1 MPDELLTRKESTL
14 PVRQLTAAVVAV
26 LLLTACKS
34 QPSDDSLKQTIA
46 NLEGTNEELS
56 LHIDRLTTDR
66 ATLRREVKSLQAEV
80 DKSEK
85 TEQAV
90 AAAKG
95 AISAEVQRVIEEF
108 QGDANVDV
116 ERAPGGYRLVLREK
130 VLFESGSASLMD
142 VGREALM
149 KVAAALQDGQ
159 GNVSIEGHTDN
170 VPLTDETR
178 AKFPHGNMS
187 LSIERAI
194 SVWAFLGTEGKLDN
208 ARLSVSGFGPHRPRA
223 PNDTGPNKWRN
234 RRVEIRVAEE

>member
-1 MPDELLTRKESTL
+1 M
-14 PVRQLTAAVVAV
+14 PVRQLAAAVVAV

-34 QPSDDSLKQTIA
+34 RPSDDSLKQTIA

-56 LHIDRLTTDR
+56 LHIDKLTTDR
-66 ATLRREVKSLQAEV
+66 SALRQVVKTLQAEV
-80 DKSEK
+80 DKSEETK
-85 TEQAV
+85 EAV

-95 AISAEVQRVIEEF
+95 AISAEVRRVIEKF
-108 QGDANVDV
+108 QGDADVDV

-130 VLFESGSASLMD
+130 VLFESGSASLSAD
-142 VGREALM
+142 GHGALL
-149 KVAAALQDGQ
+149 KVAAALRGRR
-159 GNVSIEGHTDN
+159 GHVSIEGHTDN
-170 VPLTDETR
+170 VKLTDETK

-194 SVWAFLGTEGKLDN
+194 SVWRFLGTEGKLDE

>member
-1 MPDELLTRKESTL
+1 M
-14 PVRQLTAAVVAV
+14 PVRQLAAAVVAV

-34 QPSDDSLKQTIA
+34 SPSDDSLKQTIA

-66 ATLRREVKSLQAEV
+66 AALRREVKSLQV
-80 DKSEK
+80 QVEK
-85 TEQAV
+85 HEETKEAV

-95 AISAEVQRVIEEF
+95 AIGAEVRRVIEQF
-108 QGDANVDV
+108 QGDADVDV

-170 VPLTDETR
+170 VPLKDETK
-178 AKFPHGNMS
+178 AMFPHGNMS
-187 LSIERAI
+187 LSIARAV
-194 SVWAFLGTEGKLDN
+194 SVWQFLVAEGELDE
-208 ARLSVSGFGPHRPRA
+208 ARLSISGFGPHRPRA